1 MPHNYGPLQSFK
13 AGSDLRLKQFYIV
26 ELTGDNQVDLA
37 NAATDVAVGVLE
49 NKPNTNEA
57 AAVLTMVGARQPTAM
72 DGTTD
77 IAAGDWLGVNSSGV
91 LVKKATADYSVCAIA
106 LEACTTN
113 GVEIHDV
120 LWLGPGFF
128 RSAGG

>member
-1 MPHNYGPLQSFK
+1 MSTNYGAVQSFT
-13 AGSDLRLKQFYIV
+13 AENDLRTKQFYIV
-26 ELTGDNQVDLA
+26 ELSGNNQVDVCD
-37 NAATDVAVGVLE
+37 AATDVPIGILA
-49 NKPNTNEA
+49 NKPNSAEV
-57 AAVLTMVGARQPTAM
+57 AAVMTQHGARQSAAM

-77 IAAGDWLGVNSSGV
+77 IAAGDWLGPNSSGV

-120 LWLGPGFF
+120 LWLGPAFF

>member
-1 MPHNYGPLQSFK
+1 MSHNYGAVKSFT
-13 AGSDLRLKQFYIV
+13 AEGDLRTKQFYIV
-26 ELTGDNQVDLA
+26 ELSGNNQVDVA
-37 NAATDVAVGVLE
+37 DAATDIAIGILL
-49 NKPNTNEA
+49 NKPNTGEVA
-57 AAVLTMVGARQPTAM
+57 SVMTLAGAICSAAM

-91 LVKKATADYSVCAIA
+91 LVKKATADYTVCARA

-120 LWLGPGFF
+120 LWQGPAFF
-128 RSAGG
+128 RTAGG